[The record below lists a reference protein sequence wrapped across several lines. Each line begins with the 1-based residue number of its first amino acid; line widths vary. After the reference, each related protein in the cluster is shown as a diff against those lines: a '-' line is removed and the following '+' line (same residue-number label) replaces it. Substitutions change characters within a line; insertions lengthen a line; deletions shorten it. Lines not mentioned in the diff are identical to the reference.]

1 MKTGN
6 VTNHNLLRDKE
17 NYRECTLKIQ
27 VIVGAIHIGM
37 KIQRFFSIVLFFR
50 NHGHKKSNI
59 MRRLTFFKDLIFI
72 QWDYL
77 YLNNVCIFQKSI
89 LSIKIYPFRGW
100 NGTIEFDSSTKNAK
114 KSINGQLNRS
124 ISLTSFDFW
133 NWVLWRIA
141 ESS

>member
-17 NYRECTLKIQ
+17 RVYSENSGDCRRHSYWHENTK
-27 VIVGAIHIGM
+27 
-37 KIQRFFSIVLFFR
+37 FLFHSSF
-50 NHGHKKSNI
+50 HGRKKSNI

-72 QWDYL
+72 QWDCL
-77 YLNNVCIFQKSI
+77 YLNNVCNAYCIFQKSI